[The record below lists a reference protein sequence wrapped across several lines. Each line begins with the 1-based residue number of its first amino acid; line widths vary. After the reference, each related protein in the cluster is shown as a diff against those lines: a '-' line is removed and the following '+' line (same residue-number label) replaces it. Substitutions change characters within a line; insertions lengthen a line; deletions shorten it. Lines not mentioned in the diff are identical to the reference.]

1 MPGKPISV
9 SFVADTRDLKKS
21 LTSTKADLTET
32 GAEAAKTADKVE
44 KVFLRVTDNAGAAAT
59 NFSILGGAVGD
70 VAGGVETFGAKLGLS
85 EGAIESITGGSEAL
99 SKALMFGAGVA
110 DIAAVSTELLN
121 GATLKGTAIKIKD
134 TVVTK
139 AKVAGEVIASGAA
152 KAMAVS
158 QWALNAAMT
167 ANPIGLIVL
176 GIAAL
181 VAGLVVAYQK
191 SETFRNIVDGAF
203 AAVKVAAAAVVGF
216 FTTKI
221 PAAFGKVREVAGNAL
236 GWVKKNW
243 PLILGILTG
252 PIGLAVVAVA
262 KNWDKIKAGAGAA
275 KDFVT
280 EKFNKLLTFFT
291 GLPSR
296 MTRAVSGLFN
306 GLKNAFTDAVNYVI
320 DKWNGFSLSIKLP
333 KVLGGGSIGIDT
345 PNIPHLA
352 KGGIVTGPTLALIG
366 EGAHDEAVI
375 PLDGRGFGGNTYR
388 ISVTAPI
395 GSSALDIGRELV
407 AYIDAYESEGGRRRA
422 A

>member
-1 MPGKPISV
+1 MAGKPISV
-9 SFVADTRDLKKS
+9 SFVADTRDLQKG
-21 LTSTKADLTET
+21 LANTQNDLNAT
-32 GAEAAKTADKVE
+32 GAEATQAADKVE

-70 VAGGVETFGAKLGLS
+70 VAGGVEAFGSKLGLS
-85 EGAIESITGGSEAL
+85 DGAIQSITAGSEGL

-121 GATLKGTAIKIKD
+121 GANIKGTALKIKD
-134 TVVTK
+134 TAVTV
-139 AKVAGEVIASGAA
+139 AKTAVEKTAA
-152 KAMAVS
+152 AATKVMAVS

-181 VAGLVVAYQK
+181 VAGLVIAFQR
-191 SETFRNIVDGAF
+191 SETFRSIVTGAF
-203 AAVKVAAAAVVGF
+203 DKVKVAASAVVGF
-216 FTTKI
+216 FTTSV
-221 PAAFGKVREVAGNAL
+221 PNAFGKVRDAASNAF
-236 GWVKKNW
+236 GWVKRNW
-243 PLILGILTG
+243 PLLLGILTG
-252 PIGLAVVAVA
+252 PIGLAVLAVA

-280 EKFNKLLTFFT
+280 DKFNKLLTFFT
-291 GLPSR
+291 GLPAR
-296 MTRAVSGLFN
+296 MTRAVSGLFD
-306 GLKNAFTDAVNYVI
+306 GLKEAFRGAINFVI

-388 ISVTAPI
+388 ITVNAPI
-395 GSSALDIGRELV
+395 GSSAIDIGREL
-407 AYIDAYESEGGRRRA
+407 ASYLDAYELMGGRRRA
-422 A
+422 